1 MSDSRTGGARA
12 AVLTGLGAALLV
24 AGEVPASVFA
34 QDAPRAAVPAAGPG
48 PDGPRPAPSAASN
61 TRLPAPAAGPGPDG
75 RRDPFA
81 RPAAPRAGATEAERP
96 GGLAGL
102 AVDDAVLR
110 GIVRHG
116 GGRVAFLEAP
126 DGRTYAVRRT
136 DRLFDAAVQD
146 VADGAVTFLR
156 DATAVPPEEREVRKR
171 LRERTEDAR

>member
-1 MSDSRTGGARA
+1 MSDSRIGGART
-12 AVLTGLGAALLV
+12 AVLTGLGAAVLV
-24 AGEVPASVFA
+24 AGEAPASVFA
-34 QDAPRAAVPAAGPG
+34 QDAPRAA
-48 PDGPRPAPSAASN
+48 
-61 TRLPAPAAGPGPDG
+61 APAAGPGPDG

-81 RPAAPRAGATEAERP
+81 HPAAPRADAAEAERP

-136 DRLFDAAVQD
+136 DRLFDAAVQNI
-146 VADGAVTFLR
+146 ADGAVTFLR
-156 DATAVPPEEREVRKR
+156 DAAAAVPPGEREVRKR

>member
-1 MSDSRTGGARA
+1 MSDSRIGVART
-12 AVLTGLGAALLV
+12 AVLTGLGAAVLV
-24 AGEVPASVFA
+24 AGETPASVFA
-34 QDAPRAAVPAAGPG
+34 QDAPRAA
-48 PDGPRPAPSAASN
+48 
-61 TRLPAPAAGPGPDG
+61 APAVGPGPDG
-75 RRDPFA
+75 RRDPFT
-81 RPAAPRAGATEAERP
+81 RPAAPRADAAEAERP

-136 DRLFDAAVQD
+136 DRLFDAAVQNI
-146 VADGAVTFLR
+146 ADGAVTFLR
-156 DATAVPPEEREVRKR
+156 DAAAAVPPGEREVRKR

>member
-24 AGEVPASVFA
+24 AGELPAPVFA
-34 QDAPRAAVPAAGPG
+34 QDAPRAA
-48 PDGPRPAPSAASN
+48 
-61 TRLPAPAAGPGPDG
+61 TPAAGPGPDG

-81 RPAAPRAGATEAERP
+81 HPAAPRADATETERP

-146 VADGAVTFLR
+146 VAGGAVTFLR

-171 LRERTEDAR
+171 LRGTEDAR

>member
-24 AGEVPASVFA
+24 AGELPAPVFA
-34 QDAPRAAVPAAGPG
+34 QDAPREA
-48 PDGPRPAPSAASN
+48 
-61 TRLPAPAAGPGPDG
+61 APAAGPGPDG

-81 RPAAPRAGATEAERP
+81 RPAAPRADAAEAERP

-126 DGRTYAVRRT
+126 DGRTYAVRRA

-171 LRERTEDAR
+171 LRGTEDAR